1 MTAQTLK
8 SLSLAALVAALAAY
22 DAASAV
28 PLRWIVETSRPG
40 VEAFDAYHGESLDL
54 QATMLSYGDP
64 LALTNAPAMLYW
76 QTNGMGKAWWSV
88 PASCS
93 SNVLSASFAPHMDPG
108 ASVVNGFIGVAGQ
121 HYRASFRL
129 HFRNSP
135 GADTANL
142 PLPVRVL
149 DFDTVEVQNAPYYTK
164 DETDERI
171 VELSPTL
178 GDYETVSNKATNAR
192 SKTDLAVYMPAPW
205 ELSSGTMNGRMN
217 WNDTRKVWVG
227 DGKSLYTPSDAV
239 LYFSNGTWVY
249 DMSGAK
255 YYCQAPEDSLSI
267 SLDNFPYAFV
277 RTTTGLV
284 PADDAL
290 AKTSQLAHA
299 AQAATNYTDEAI
311 ANIEIPDRDLT
322 DYATHAQATNAARAV
337 SAPLEENVGVLWQYV
352 FADSVWIAVTNYM
365 RTVEGV
371 VPSLQLW
378 EVRDGATNLVYHSRE
393 EITNLVIDAT
403 AALRAD
409 LTNSLAARA
418 WSRYQSATGA
428 DNPQPG
434 EITIVSTPSVMLTG
448 GGEWNRYVNTGGS
461 AVWVLKSN
469 GLATFGGGTNGTFF
483 AVQDD
488 EGNSQFEIERTD
500 SYEVDAIA
508 SSCGWDQSGNFQVTY
523 NLAASGSPP
532 TLYASTNLVTTA
544 FAAEENGA
552 IDSLGIEVTWAASG
566 GLWQATITQDETAPA
581 LFVHAKAQQE
591 GSIVVRNKA
600 ATDLQG
606 GIMIGNTKYAIGTA
620 TISGHTVLTLTPA
633 P

>member
-8 SLSLAALVAALAAY
+8 SRPLAALVAALAAY

-28 PLRWIVETSRPG
+28 PLRWTVETSRPG
-40 VEAFDAYHGESLDL
+40 VEAFVAYHGESLDL

-149 DFDTVEVQNAPYYTK
+149 DFDTVEVINAPYYTK
-164 DETDERI
+164 QESDERYDNI
-171 VELSPTL
+171 RDRAMNAVT
-178 GDYETVSNKATNAR
+178 TNAQGEATIQGLTVQTYDGIR
-192 SKTDLAVYMPAPW
+192 VHWFPGDDYWLDMGADVGRYSERGMWGFLYGAGNHEDDNVREWWSLPYGGGDLAT
-205 ELSSGTMNGRMN
+205 LS
-217 WNDTRKVWVG
+217 D
-227 DGKSLYTPSDAV
+227 
-239 LYFSNGTWVY
+239 
-249 DMSGAK
+249 
-255 YYCQAPEDSLSI
+255 I
-267 SLDNFPYAFV
+267 
-277 RTTTGLV
+277 
-284 PADDAL
+284 
-290 AKTSQLAHA
+290 
-299 AQAATNYTDEAI
+299 DEAI

-352 FADSVWIAVTNYM
+352 LGDTVWFAVTNYM

-378 EVRDGATNLVYHSRE
+378 EVRDGSTNLVYHSTE
-393 EITNLVIDAT
+393 EITNFVNAAN

-434 EITIVSTPSVMLTG
+434 DITIVSTPSIMMTG
-448 GGEWNRYVNTGGS
+448 GGEWNRYVHTGGS
-461 AVWVLKSN
+461 SVWVLRSN
-469 GLATFGGGTNGTFF
+469 GLTTFGGGSNGSFF

-488 EGNSQFEIERTD
+488 EGNTQFEVRRTD
-500 SYEVDAIA
+500 SYEVDALPSA
-508 SSCGWDQSGNFQVTY
+508 TGFDGDDFQVTY
-523 NLAASGSPP
+523 NLPASGNPP
-532 TLYASTNLVTTA
+532 TLYASTNLAATA
-544 FAAEENGA
+544 FAAEENGS
-552 IDSLGIEVTWAASG
+552 IDSLGITVNWASSG
-566 GLWQATITQDETAPA
+566 GLWRATIVQDVKAPA
-581 LFVHAKAQQE
+581 LFVHAKALQE
-591 GSIVVRNKA
+591 GSIVVRNNA
-600 ATDLQG
+600 PTSLSG
-606 GIMIGNTKYAIGTA
+606 GIVIGNTKYSIGTA

>member
-28 PLRWIVETSRPG
+28 PLRWTV
-40 VEAFDAYHGESLDL
+40 AFDAYHGESLDL

-142 PLPVRVL
+142 PLPVRIL

-164 DETDERI
+164 QESDERMAGKADAVRVVPGEI
-171 VELSPTL
+171 VSCGWYDGEVTLDWHEGEAQYQWWNQQTKPRLGGVHYLGYDNGWWRFKAGSISDEYDYTNAVPVYGFPPTL
-178 GDYETVSNKATNAR
+178 TLYQSTGDTITLTRTNEVYSTATAYPVVYMD
-192 SKTDLAVYMPAPW
+192 DLA
-205 ELSSGTMNGRMN
+205 
-217 WNDTRKVWVG
+217 
-227 DGKSLYTPSDAV
+227 
-239 LYFSNGTWVY
+239 
-249 DMSGAK
+249 
-255 YYCQAPEDSLSI
+255 
-267 SLDNFPYAFV
+267 
-277 RTTTGLV
+277 
-284 PADDAL
+284 
-290 AKTSQLAHA
+290 A
-299 AQAATNYTDEAI
+299 AATAATNYTDEAI

-352 FADSVWIAVTNYM
+352 LGDTVWFAVTNYM

-378 EVRDGATNLVYHSRE
+378 EVRDGATNLVYHSTE
-393 EITNLVIDAT
+393 EITNFVNAAT

-409 LTNSLAARA
+409 LTNSLADRA
-418 WSRYQSATGA
+418 WSKYQSATGA

-488 EGNSQFEIERTD
+488 EGNSQFEIKRTD

-523 NLAASGSPP
+523 NLPASGNPP
-532 TLYASTNLVTTA
+532 TLYASTNLATTA
-544 FAAEENGA
+544 FAPEENGT
-552 IDSLGIEVTWAASG
+552 IDSLGIDVSWAASG
-566 GLWQATITQDETAPA
+566 GLWQATITQDVTAPA
-581 LFVHAKAQQE
+581 LFVHAKALQE

-606 GIMIGNTKYAIGTA
+606 GIFIGNTKYSIGTA

>member
-28 PLRWIVETSRPG
+28 PLRWTVETSRPG

-54 QATMLSYGDP
+54 QATILSYGDP
-64 LALTNAPAMLYW
+64 LALTNSPAMLYW

-142 PLPVRVL
+142 PLPVRIL

-164 DETDERI
+164 QESDERMAGKADAVRVVPGEI
-171 VELSPTL
+171 VSCGWYDGEVTLDWHEVEEQYQWWNQQTKPRLGGVHYLGYDNGWWRYKAGSLPDEYDYTNAVPVYGFPPTL
-178 GDYETVSNKATNAR
+178 TLYQSTGDTITLTRTNEVYSTATAYPVVYMD
-192 SKTDLAVYMPAPW
+192 DLA
-205 ELSSGTMNGRMN
+205 
-217 WNDTRKVWVG
+217 
-227 DGKSLYTPSDAV
+227 
-239 LYFSNGTWVY
+239 
-249 DMSGAK
+249 
-255 YYCQAPEDSLSI
+255 
-267 SLDNFPYAFV
+267 
-277 RTTTGLV
+277 
-284 PADDAL
+284 
-290 AKTSQLAHA
+290 A
-299 AQAATNYTDEAI
+299 AATAATNYTDEAI
-311 ANIEIPDRDLT
+311 ASIAPPEVDLT

-352 FADSVWIAVTNYM
+352 LGDTVWFAVTNYM

-378 EVRDGATNLVYHSRE
+378 EVRDGATNLVYHSTE
-393 EITNLVIDAT
+393 EITNFVNAAT

-409 LTNSLAARA
+409 LTNSLADRA
-418 WSRYQSATGA
+418 WSKYQSATGA

-434 EITIVSTPSVMLTG
+434 DITIVSTPSIMMTG
-448 GGEWNRYVNTGGS
+448 GGEWNRYVHTGGS
-461 AVWVLKSN
+461 SVWVLRSN
-469 GLATFGGGTNGTFF
+469 GLTTFGGGSNGSFF

-488 EGNSQFEIERTD
+488 EGNTLFEVRRTD
-500 SYEVDAIA
+500 SYEVDALPSA
-508 SSCGWDQSGNFQVTY
+508 TGFDGDDFQVTY
-523 NLAASGSPP
+523 NLPASGNPP
-532 TLYASTNLVTTA
+532 TLYASTNLATTA
-544 FAAEENGA
+544 FAAEENGST
-552 IDSLGIEVTWAASG
+552 DSLGITVNWASSG
-566 GLWQATITQDETAPA
+566 GLWRATIVQDVKAPA
-581 LFVHAKAQQE
+581 LFVHAKALQE
-591 GSIVVRNKA
+591 GSIVVRNNA
-600 ATDLQG
+600 PTSLSG
-606 GIMIGNTKYAIGTA
+606 GIFIGNVKYSIGTA